1 MPRCVAG
8 ITLIALL
15 FVCMSVRVFPQPR
28 FIGVRPGVAVNHYHS
43 AVDETRQPYGVYV
56 PTSYSDQ
63 SKHPVVFHLHG
74 FGGRFSPPNAWQ
86 RQWADEHDWILVSLD
101 GRGNQ
106 NWDLLGEED
115 VFEVLSDVRRRYS
128 VDEDR
133 LYLEGCSMGGHGC
146 YRLALRYPD
155 VFAAT
160 APVAGWTT
168 YMEFYPHWYEPAA
181 APRLRDGYVDPSRK
195 PLLET
200 ASSLLW
206 AENAKHANLFIIYD
220 RNDPINPP
228 TNAEQMIGRFN
239 RFGYTYQMRVGDRG
253 HCGSYDVRSIYQ
265 FFADKRRVTRPN
277 DVVYTTNHPQFNKA
291 YWVQIDRLKTLNR
304 WARIEAYRHGN
315 SISVHTRNVAQY
327 TLLLDESPILP
338 NASLTVTT
346 NGATTFRGVPPK
358 RLTFAVETDERNRVL
373 GWTQRDTLSASMK
386 RKGLCGP
393 IAEALRSPFLV
404 VYGTKDGARA
414 GEVSNPDW
422 RDAQRFCTEWNAWM
436 SLRWGNEG
444 RFLGGREENWWI
456 PPYPFRSGAAIP
468 PEQPLMTPR
477 RDVDVSEEEIR
488 THNLILFGDPQTNAL
503 IRRWKDKLPI
513 RVASTLSGSQAQ
525 VGARTYTGKN
535 VNYVFIAPNPDVPT
549 RCVVVARGYLSSR
562 IDPTRFG
569 AHNVGK
575 DLEALPFY
583 WSDYVI
589 WDANR
594 KPALT
599 VQPPLLYLPETY
611 LEAGFFNDRWQLH
624 TAPPVTTATVQGK
637 QNRDGSYR
645 PPVKITLEANDPI
658 GGFGVERVEYHL
670 GRGRWKRYLQ
680 PLQITAKSGRITLAY
695 RAIGASGQY
704 LYSDVR
710 NAAGQTVRRATG
722 AIENVEKTKTLHIT
736 LRKFRQ
742 D

>member
-1 MPRCVAG
+1 
-8 ITLIALL
+8 
-15 FVCMSVRVFPQPR
+15 
-28 FIGVRPGVAVNHYHS
+28 
-43 AVDETRQPYGVYV
+43 
-56 PTSYSDQ
+56 
-63 SKHPVVFHLHG
+63 
-74 FGGRFSPPNAWQ
+74 
-86 RQWADEHDWILVSLD
+86 
-101 GRGNQ
+101 
-106 NWDLLGEED
+106 
-115 VFEVLSDVRRRYS
+115 
-128 VDEDR
+128 
-133 LYLEGCSMGGHGC
+133 
-146 YRLALRYPD
+146 
-155 VFAAT
+155 
-160 APVAGWTT
+160 
-168 YMEFYPHWYEPAA
+168 
-181 APRLRDGYVDPSRK
+181 
-195 PLLET
+195 
-200 ASSLLW
+200 
-206 AENAKHANLFIIYD
+206 
-220 RNDPINPP
+220 
-228 TNAEQMIGRFN
+228 MIGRFN
-239 RFGYTYQMRVGDRG
+239 RFGYTYQMRVGDHG

-265 FFADKRRVTRPN
+265 FFADKRRVARPN

-291 YWVQIDRLKTLNR
+291 YWAQIDRLKTLNR

-315 SISVHTRNVAQY
+315 SISIHTRNVAQY

-346 NGATTFRGVPPK
+346 NGATTFRGAPPK

-373 GWTQRDTLSASMK
+373 GWTQRTPELVRESAHRSPQQVEASPHPMK

-393 IAEALRSPFLV
+393 IAEAFRSPFLV
-404 VYGTKDGARA
+404 VYGTKDDTLA
-414 GEVSNPDW
+414 GDVSNPDW

-468 PEQPLMTPR
+468 MEQPLMTPR
-477 RDVDVSEEEIR
+477 RDVEVSEEEIR
-488 THNLILFGDPQTNAL
+488 ARNLILFGDPQTNAL

-535 VNYVFIAPNPDVPT
+535 VNYAFIAPNPDVPT
-549 RCVVVARGYLSSR
+549 RYVVVARGYLSSR
-562 IDPTRFG
+562 IDPTRFS

-594 KPALT
+594 KPAPT

-637 QNRDGSYR
+637 QNRDGSPKLRLGSYR

-658 GGFGVERVEYHL
+658 GGFGVERIEYRL
-670 GRGRWKRYLQ
+670 GRGRWKRYVQ

-695 RAIGASGQY
+695 RAVGASGQY
-704 LYSDVR
+704 LYGDVR
-710 NAAGQTVRRATG
+710 NAAGQTVRRATKTV
-722 AIENVEKTKTLHIT
+722 ENAETIKRLH
-736 LRKFRQ
+736 LRVN
-742 D
+742 